1 MLIGNTIE
9 IFFIKDC
16 VMYGRAAFFA
26 LPSIYDLFSFFSIF
40 SFSFF
45 SFGFLSFGFFS
56 L

>member
-9 IFFIKDC
+9 IFFIKDT

-26 LPSIYDLFSFFSIF
+26 LPSIYDFFSLFILF

-45 SFGFLSFGFFS
+45 SFGFLSLGFFI